1 MNKKVFFI
9 VTLVIIFS
17 LIIYKIILNTIRD
30 AVDDANKRGIEEYVS
45 AIRLVYANNFF
56 HNNDT
61 NDIDSIDI
69 KITTKVECEEKSITK
84 DGTVIEL
91 HGCRVEDS
99 KAKYG
104 YVNNKVVKE

>member
-9 VTLVIIFS
+9 VTSVIIFS
-17 LIIYKIILNTIRD
+17 LIIYKIILNTIGD

-45 AIRLVYANNFF
+45 AIRLAYANSIL
-56 HNNDT
+56 HDNNI

-84 DGTVIEL
+84 DGTIEL

-99 KAKYG
+99 KTKYG
-104 YVNNKVVKE
+104 YVNSKVVKE